1 MEQDF
6 KFDQEARY
14 ETISRRIEN
23 FIFSDYN
30 ALDIQLHKDEI
41 PKLEKEMD
49 VIITRGK
56 PSQSQKGMY
65 WCTVFRKQIA
75 NNFKEVPFM
84 GRNDI
89 TERLSRSE
97 QNHQNIKSFLES
109 ENLSMV
115 TYLYSSEI
123 SRLEK
128 DFPQIEI
135 EKGKLFQ
142 PRLYTCTVRRK

>member
-97 QNHQNIKSFLES
+97 QNHQNIK
-109 ENLSMV
+109 
-115 TYLYSSEI
+115 I
-123 SRLEK
+123 
-128 DFPQIEI
+128 
-135 EKGKLFQ
+135 
-142 PRLYTCTVRRK
+142 